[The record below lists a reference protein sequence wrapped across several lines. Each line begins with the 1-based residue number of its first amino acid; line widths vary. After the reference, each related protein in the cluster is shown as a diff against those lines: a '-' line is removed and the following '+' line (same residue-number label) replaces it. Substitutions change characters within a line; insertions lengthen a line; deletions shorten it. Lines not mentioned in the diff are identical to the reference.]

1 MTSRVQDDYRTVND
15 SNQAAL
21 NALQASNEAF
31 RSKQRLR
38 LGVLGGMGPLATAV
52 FYARLVDLAKLRA
65 KCDQDHPDVLI
76 WSDCSLPDR
85 TTAIKTGDSAVLLAQ
100 CKRDFQLLEQAACD
114 YICFPCNTLHYF
126 MPELVKMS
134 KLPLLN
140 MVDLTLKQLRESKP
154 ACKTIQIFATDG
166 TRDSRLYETYAAKY
180 NFDVVANSDSLQAEI
195 MQFIYELKNTGRTD
209 FPLLSQR
216 ILQAHQKGVDAVI
229 LACTELSCMPLNAQA
244 SAYAVD
250 AMDALILACL
260 DLLLPAS
267 EN

>member
-1 MTSRVQDDYRTVND
+1 MSTTKLNTEKNPEKVNG
-15 SNQAAL
+15 AT
-21 NALQASNEAF
+21 
-31 RSKQRLR
+31 RRRLR

-65 KCDQDHPDVLI
+65 SCDQDHPDVLI

-85 TTAIKTGDSAVLLAQ
+85 TAVIKSGDSTA
-100 CKRDFQLLEQAACD
+100 LLEQCQRDFELLERADCD

-126 MPELVKMS
+126 MPQLEKLS

-140 MVDLTLKQLRESKP
+140 MPDLALKKLKESKP
-154 ACKTIQIFATDG
+154 ACKQIQIFATDG
-166 TRDSRLYETYAAKY
+166 TRDSGLYESYAQRY
-180 NFDVVANSDSLQAEI
+180 GFTVLPNSDKLQAEI

-216 ILQAHQKGVDAVI
+216 ILQAHRQGADAVI

-244 SAYAVD
+244 SLYAVD
-250 AMDALILACL
+250 AMDALIAECL
-260 DLLLPAS
+260 DLLLPAES
-267 EN
+267 C